1 MKNVISR
8 NFVTNQP
15 FTIADIEVVSNI
27 PFPGERSMPDGK
39 WTPLFDRMKAGD
51 SCAVPASISG
61 EAMRHAGVKWAKKRD
76 VEAEFR
82 VRKTPDGQRMWRV
95 K

>member
-1 MKNVISR
+1 MKTVISR
-8 NFVTNQP
+8 NFVTNEP
-15 FTIADIEVVSNI
+15 FTIADIKVESDV
-27 PFPGERSMPDGK
+27 PFPGERSTPDGK
-39 WTPLFDRMKAGD
+39 WSPLFDKMNPGD
-51 SCAVPASISG
+51 SCAVPPSVSG